1 MTNHYPLAA
10 PMDYQLVSPEH
21 FSEEQSEF
29 VSKFRESIFQLSG
42 QTDMIVGAK
51 DVNSRHLVASDA
63 YARIVALARG
73 ADVIDRLDKEMP
85 CEGTAQFADCYVQE
99 DLALMRGGDPNAKAS
114 ILNVHEYGDGLKARV
129 FSKHLLR
136 HEPTRAILGTVY
148 YAHEIEVA
156 NFISLMPNYILEFG
170 SGCSIEQVQ
179 GKFKLQDVE
188 LTEYEQEV
196 SFLLL
201 LNWDFKQIADFMNKY
216 RPKPKTR
223 VADSIIKSKN
233 YICEKLGLPSQRRAE
248 LCDALIAAGMHRK
261 MPASLFSRL
270 IGSKQL

>member
-1 MTNHYPLAA
+1 
-10 PMDYQLVSPEH
+10 MDYQLVSPER

-29 VSKFRESIFQLSG
+29 VAQFRQSVSQISD

-51 DVNSRHLVASDA
+51 DANSRHLASSDA
-63 YARIVALARG
+63 YARIVALKRG
-73 ADVIDRLDKEMP
+73 DDVVDRLDKEMP

-99 DLALMRGGDPNAKAS
+99 DLALMRTCDPARKVS

-129 FSKHLLR
+129 FSKHLLK
-136 HEPTRAILGTVY
+136 HEATRSILGTIY
-148 YAHEIEVA
+148 YAHEIEIA
-156 NFISLMPNYILEFG
+156 NFINLMPNYILEFG
-170 SGCSIEQVQ
+170 AGCSIEQVQ
-179 GKFKLQDVE
+179 GELKLLDVE

-196 SFLLL
+196 CFLML

-233 YICEKLGLPSQRRAE
+233 YICEKLGLPTQRRAE

-261 MPASLFSRL
+261 MPTSLFSRL